1 VAKCAVHSGIE
12 IDFSTLQKHTRPTYI
27 LKLLF
32 ESKNNIYAAEIKSK
46 LTRSF
51 IMVEYTEFKEAL
63 LLNDVER
70 VV

>member
-1 VAKCAVHSGIE
+1 M
-12 IDFSTLQKHTRPTYI
+12 
-27 LKLLF
+27 
-32 ESKNNIYAAEIKSK
+32 YAAEIKSK